1 MGREGKVA
9 MGNQGILRERWITS
23 PELLTR
29 IEERLEDLDKGIK
42 ALARTWARDNPDVWE
57 DLAQEARLAIYLE
70 LKENPESP
78 RTHLFQRAR
87 HVILDYRKKGRSVDG
102 KLHRTFGR
110 PHVWMLASLDGGPRA
125 PLAIRSGQASPV
137 EDLALARVVY
147 GELRERLSGQQ
158 AQYLALRI
166 QGYQGREVDYL
177 LSLTKKQGFYLRK
190 KIKEAAQ
197 ECLRNA

>member
-1 MGREGKVA
+1 
-9 MGNQGILRERWITS
+9 MGNQGIIRERWITS
-23 PELLTR
+23 PELLKR

-158 AQYLALRI
+158 PQYLALRI

-177 LSLTKKQGFYLRK
+177 LGLTKKQGFYLRK